1 MNMFVRIYYEGCY
14 KDISLNDLHSYSI
27 GCGDADDFKIST
39 ADLNEQHIV
48 ITKNESNYEV
58 KCNGCVYLGREQI
71 KSALLSPSQIFI
83 LSRQHKISM
92 LIIKE
97 YEKNGVEIELNDIPN
112 ITIGRNEDNNI
123 TLTSPIVSGQHAR
136 VIKIGGEYH
145 IQDLQSMN
153 GTYINGKISS
163 DALLKEGTE
172 IIIGDL
178 KAVYKNNKLT
188 IYGVGNN
195 IAIHGIEKKSLEE
208 KNGTTLFKRS
218 PRLKLEIPTG
228 EIEIQAPPSI
238 GFKPEID
245 KLGMFMPLIVTGG
258 IAVLISVIMQNPYML
273 LYSIPMQLVSGFMS
287 FRNYKKQTS
296 KYQDQENLRLKK
308 YNEHLDNAIEE
319 IEAKREEQ
327 ISAMVL
333 ADPDTKS
340 CFKIVGNI
348 ERRLWERRPSDAD
361 FACVRVGTGDVK
373 LSLNIKVPKSSFTLE
388 EDELKQRPQEIY
400 DRFNMVKNVPITCSL
415 PENQICGIIGNHDET
430 INLVKNMI
438 VQATTHHSY
447 EELRLVVICDE
458 KDSKKLSWVKQLP
471 HNLDSERKLSYFAAT
486 KEEAVSLFK
495 NYEKLFKSRKMELES
510 DNSYGSKT
518 LAIPYYIFVITA
530 PSFLAKNNPMTD
542 YLFRNKD
549 LGLGVGVLFVVDDIV
564 QLPPEC
570 ELIIEYNNNGW
581 NLYNKNNVLHKQQFV
596 IDKADDTSFAKYG
609 NALNKICCEDTDTKN
624 AIPKKYSFFEMLGIN
639 SASELNIESNWKNA
653 DIIHTVSAPLGI
665 YGQNELLYLDL
676 HERAHGPH
684 GLVAGKT
691 GSGKSEVM
699 LSYLV
704 AMATKYS
711 PYEVEFLII
720 DFKGGGMSDRLIKLP
735 HLNATITNIDGG
747 SDGDIDEKVIKR
759 SLASIKAESLN
770 RQRLLAEAGA
780 IDISDYLE
788 KYKQNKV
795 SHPLPHLII
804 VVDEFA
810 ELKQNYPEFMKE
822 LISTSRIGRSL
833 GMHLILATQTPAGV
847 VDEQIWS
854 NSNFK
859 LSLMVNDESGSNAV
873 LKSPLAAHISDPGR
887 GYLKVGNGELFE
899 LFQSGY
905 SGAKISN
912 KTGEDITQLEAVV
925 NEISSYCNSNGIER
939 LASICPPPL
948 SRKIMFDDEIVKEN
962 TNNHI
967 PLGMYDDID
976 NQYQG
981 VFYLDIFNQ
990 NTFIVG
996 SARSGKTNV
1005 LQVIIKSIIT
1015 YETPED
1021 VNIYILDFSTGF
1033 MKIFESSKHVGGV
1046 VTKAEDEK
1054 LKNLIKLINRQI
1066 EIRKRKFLEVG
1077 VSSFSSYKE
1086 SGRDDLPQ
1094 IVLIIDNFISLKEL
1108 YFNDNDELINICQ
1121 NGLSY
1126 GISVIATNAGTN
1138 SLNYKY
1144 LPNFA
1149 QKIALYCNDSM
1160 EYNALFEHCDM
1171 RIQSIVGRCI
1181 VEHNTQFYECQSFL
1195 AYVGDKEYERSEDIR
1210 KHIEAENSKHNGS
1223 AIKIP
1228 EIPEIVTSAFI
1239 KKNYPEPE
1247 EKGQFALGID
1257 YSTVEPLMLDIK
1269 TLGTL
1274 TIIGRA
1280 KMGKK
1285 NFLSYLVNC
1294 LENSTDISSEVY
1306 VIDNLNRNLA
1316 FLKTH
1321 SVVKQY
1327 EFMPEPSVKIIADIE
1342 TELKTRYEDIAAGNA
1357 DVFTYKSIILIINGN
1372 DTIETLNADSGTLNL
1387 YKNIISKYKNMGV
1400 SVILCDIE
1408 NVNITFSSPEI
1419 IRKAKEDRN
1428 MLFFDDMSNMKFLD
1442 MPFDTVRK
1450 YKKTLK
1456 VGECYRIK
1464 GNDCYKVKTPIVEDV
1479 H

>member
-1 MNMFVRIYYEGCY
+1 MDMFIRIYYEGCY
-14 KDISLNDLHSYSI
+14 KDISLNGLNRYSI
-27 GCGDADDFKIST
+27 GCGKTDDFKIIS
-39 ADLNEQHIV
+39 ADLGEQHIV
-48 ITKNESNYEV
+48 ITKNEYTYEV
-58 KCNGCVYLGREQI
+58 NCNGCVFLGKNQI
-71 KSALLSPSQIFI
+71 NRTILAPAQMYI
-83 LSRQHKISM
+83 LSRQYKISM
-92 LIIKE
+92 LVIKE
-97 YEKNGVEIELNDIPN
+97 YEKNGVEIELNDVPG
-112 ITIGRNEDNNI
+112 ITIGRSEDNDI
-123 TLTSPIVSGQHAR
+123 TLTSPIVSGHHAR
-136 VIKIGGEYH
+136 IANVDGAYQV
-145 IQDLQSMN
+145 QDLQSMN

-163 DALLKEGTE
+163 NALLTEGTE
-172 IIIGDL
+172 IVIGDI
-178 KAVYKNNKLT
+178 KAVYRYNMLT
-188 IYGVGNN
+188 FYGIGNN
-195 IAIHGIEKKSLEE
+195 TSAHATERQAFRDVG
-208 KNGTTLFKRS
+208 GTTLFKRS

-228 EIEIQAPPSI
+228 EIEIQAPPTI

-245 KLGMFMPLIVTGG
+245 KLGMFMPLIVTVG
-258 IAVLISVIMQNPYML
+258 IAVLISVIMKNPYMM
-273 LYSIPMQLVSGFMS
+273 LYSLPMQLVSGFMS
-287 FRNYKKQTS
+287 FRSYKKQTS

-308 YNEHLDNAIEE
+308 YNEHLENAVEVIEE
-319 IEAKREEQ
+319 KREEQ

-333 ADPDTKS
+333 ADPDTKT
-340 CFKIVGNI
+340 CFKIAENI
-348 ERRLWERRPSDAD
+348 ERRLWERRPSDVD
-361 FACVRVGTGDVK
+361 FACIRVGTGDVEF
-373 LSLNIKVPKSSFTLE
+373 SLNIKVPKSSFAIE

-400 DRFNMVKNVPITCSL
+400 DKFNMVKDVPITCSL
-415 PENQICGIIGNHDET
+415 PEYQICGIIGNHNKT
-430 INLVKNMI
+430 LQLVKNMI
-438 VQATTHHSY
+438 VQATTHHSH
-447 EELRLVVICDE
+447 EEVRLVVICDE
-458 KDSKKLSWVKQLP
+458 KDSEELSWVRQLP
-471 HNLDSERKLSYFAAT
+471 HILDDDGKFSSFTTT
-486 KEEAVSLFK
+486 KEEAVSLFR
-495 NYEKLFKSRKMELES
+495 NYEKILKSRKMELES
-510 DNSYGSKT
+510 DNSYGSKV

-530 PSFLAKNNPMTD
+530 PGFLAKNNPITD
-542 YLFRNKD
+542 YLFRNKE
-549 LGLGVGVLFVVDDIV
+549 LRLGVGVLFVVDDIV

-570 ELIIEYNNNGW
+570 ELIIEYNKEW
-581 NLYNKNNVLHKQQFV
+581 NLYNKNNVSHKQQFI
-596 IDKADDTSFAKYG
+596 IDKTDGASFAKYG
-609 NALNKICCEDTDTKN
+609 NALNKIRCESTDTKN
-624 AIPKKYSFFEMLGIN
+624 AIPKNYSFYEMLGID
-639 SASELNIESNWKNA
+639 SAAELDIESNWERA
-653 DIIHTVSAPLGI
+653 DVINTVSAPLGI
-665 YGQNELLYLDL
+665 YGQRELLYLDL
-676 HERAHGPH
+676 HERSHGPH

-704 AMATKYS
+704 AMATRYS

-720 DFKGGGMSDRLIKLP
+720 DFKGGGMSDRLVKLP
-735 HLNATITNIDGG
+735 HLNATITNIDGS

-873 LKSPLAAHISDPGR
+873 LKSPLAARITDPGR
-887 GYLKVGNGELFE
+887 GYLKVGNGEVFE

-905 SGAKISN
+905 SGAKVSGRG
-912 KTGEDITQLEAVV
+912 GEDVTQLEAVI
-925 NEISSYCNSNGIER
+925 NEISSYCNSRGIER
-939 LASICPPPL
+939 LPSICPPPL
-948 SRKIMFDDEIVKEN
+948 SHKIMFDDELMKEK
-962 TNNHI
+962 TDSDI

-981 VFYLDIFNQ
+981 VFNLDVFNQ
-990 NTFIVG
+990 NTFIIG
-996 SARSGKTNV
+996 SARSGKSNV
-1005 LQVIIKSIIT
+1005 LQVIIKSLMSNQ
-1015 YETPED
+1015 TPKD

-1033 MKIFESSKHVGGV
+1033 MKIFESSNHVGGV

-1066 EIRKRKFLEVG
+1066 EIRKRKFLEIG

-1086 SGRDDLPQ
+1086 SGRNDLPQ
-1094 IVLIIDNFISLKEL
+1094 MVLIIDNFISLKEL

-1171 RIQSIVGRCI
+1171 RIQSTVGRCI

-1195 AYVGDKEYERSEDIR
+1195 AYAGDKEFERSENIR
-1210 KHIEAENSKHNGS
+1210 KHIAEENSKHNS
-1223 AIKIP
+1223 VAIKIP
-1228 EIPEIVTSAFI
+1228 EIPEVVTVSFI
-1239 KKNYPEPE
+1239 KDNYPAPE
-1247 EKGQFALGID
+1247 EKSQIALGVD
-1257 YSTVEPLMLDIK
+1257 YSSVEPLLLDVRA
-1269 TLGTL
+1269 LGTL
-1274 TIIGRA
+1274 AIVGRA

-1285 NFLSYLVNC
+1285 NFLSYFVSC
-1294 LENSTDISSEVY
+1294 LENLNDISSDVY

-1316 FLKTH
+1316 FMKNC
-1321 SVVKQY
+1321 SIVKQY
-1327 EFMPEPSVKIIADIE
+1327 EFMPEPSANIITGIE
-1342 TELKTRYEDIAAGNA
+1342 AELKNRYETVATGDV
-1357 DVFTYKSIILIINGN
+1357 DVFSYNTIVLIINGN
-1372 DTIETLNADSGTLNL
+1372 DTIETISADSGLLNL
-1387 YKNIISKYKNMGV
+1387 YKNITGKYKNMGV
-1400 SVILCDIE
+1400 CVILSDIE

-1428 MLFFDDMSNMKFLD
+1428 MLFFEDMSNMKLLD
-1442 MPFDTVRK
+1442 MPFDVVRK
-1450 YKKTLK
+1450 YKKPLN

-1464 GNDCYKVKTPIVEDV
+1464 GNDCYKVKTPIAEDV